1 MKTNPVQIKYCL
13 FLVFGIFAMPVFGD
27 IAVEQLLFGSRNPLM
42 VGGPFACFAVPLPTL
57 IPMAILIVRKI
68 RGEKFYLGQAEW
80 FMLIALSFSMILF
93 GGVWFRS
100 VLV

>member
-42 VGGPFACFAVPLPTL
+42 VGGPFACFAVPASNLDSNGHSYCQENP
-57 IPMAILIVRKI
+57 
-68 RGEKFYLGQAEW
+68 W
-80 FMLIALSFSMILF
+80 
-93 GGVWFRS
+93 
-100 VLV
+100 